1 MIDPQGGE
9 EMKRRLSHSL
19 LSLTLAVSA
28 LVGGIATDI
37 EAQSQRARQGPQTPA
52 PIPGPIVQPSA
63 TFPLKQVGYIKASNP
78 SERAQF
84 GDAVALSGDGNTLAV
99 GARAESSAAAGIN
112 GNQADASALS
122 SGAVN
127 VFTRQGD
134 RWLQQAYLKASNPG
148 INDQFGSLVALSA
161 DGNTLAVSAYFED
174 SRAIGVNGDQADN
187 SMEQAG
193 AVYVFVRT
201 GAVWSQQAYLK
212 ASNTGEAEDGD
223 QFGFSLAL
231 SDDGN
236 TLAAGAISED
246 SADARING
254 NQADNSASSA
264 GAVYVFVRTGS
275 RWSQQAYIKSSSPNG
290 ADANDLFGY
299 SVGLSADGNT
309 LAVGSY
315 DEAGSSNVING
326 PEDNNAPGTGAV
338 LIFTRS
344 GRSWSRQAYL
354 KASTQDRAD
363 SLGAWVAISDDGNT
377 VAAGAPDEDSL
388 TTGINT
394 VETGHSGRIGTL
406 DDISVGAAYVFVR
419 SGGTWSQQA
428 SFKASNSGIED
439 WFGVRLALS
448 GDGNTLAVSAPN
460 EDGGAKGINGRQDDN
475 SAGEAGALYVF
486 SRAGATWT
494 FQSYV
499 KGSNTEAFD
508 EFGSGVAL
516 SRNGTLAVG
525 ARSEDSGAR
534 GANGGGIDNSVTD
547 SGVVYLF
554 KY

>member
-1 MIDPQGGE
+1 MTDPRG
-9 EMKRRLSHSL
+9 RL
-19 LSLTLAVSA
+19 LSLALAVSG
-28 LVGGIATDI
+28 LVGGIASDT

-63 TFPLKQVGYIKASNP
+63 TFPLKQFDYIKASNP

-112 GNQADASALS
+112 GNQADASAVS
-122 SGAVN
+122 SGAVY
-127 VFTRQGD
+127 VFARQGD
-134 RWLQQAYLKASNPG
+134 RWVQQAYLKASNPG
-148 INDQFGSLVALSA
+148 INDQFGSMVALSA

-187 SMEQAG
+187 SMEQSG

-212 ASNTGEAEDGD
+212 ASNTGEADDGD

-338 LIFTRS
+338 LVFTRS
-344 GRSWSRQAYL
+344 GTSWSRQAYL

-406 DDISVGAAYVFVR
+406 DDISVGAAYVFTR

-475 SAGEAGALYVF
+475 SAGEAGALYLF
-486 SRAGATWT
+486 TRANATWT

-508 EFGSGVAL
+508 EFGSGVSL

-534 GANGGGIDNSVTD
+534 GANGDGIDNSATD
-547 SGVVYLF
+547 SGAVYVF

>member
-1 MIDPQGGE
+1 MIDPHGRE
-9 EMKRRLSHSL
+9 EMKRRLSHCL
-19 LSLTLAVSA
+19 LSLALAVSG
-28 LVGGIATDI
+28 VVSGITTDTK
-37 EAQSQRARQGPQTPA
+37 AQSQRARQGPQTPA

-78 SERAQF
+78 NERAQF

-112 GNQADASALS
+112 GNQTDASAPN
-122 SGAVN
+122 SGAVY
-127 VFTRQGD
+127 VFARQGD
-134 RWLQQAYLKASNPG
+134 RWLQQAYVKASNPG
-148 INDQFGSLVALSA
+148 SNDEFGSLVALSA

-187 SMEQAG
+187 SMEQSG
-193 AVYVFVRT
+193 AVYVFART

-212 ASNTGEAEDGD
+212 ASNTGEAEEGD

-264 GAVYVFVRTGS
+264 GAVYVFVRAGT

-299 SVGLSADGNT
+299 SVGLNADGNT

-338 LIFTRS
+338 FVFTRS
-344 GRSWSRQAYL
+344 GTSWSRQAYL

-419 SGGTWSQQA
+419 SGATWSQQA

-475 SAGEAGALYVF
+475 SAGEAGALYLF
-486 SRAGATWT
+486 TRAGTNWT

-516 SRNGTLAVG
+516 SSNGTLAVG
-525 ARSEDSGAR
+525 ARSQDGGAG
-534 GANGGGIDNSVTD
+534 GANGGEIDNSVTD
-547 SGVVYLF
+547 SGTVYLF
-554 KY
+554 NY

>member
-1 MIDPQGGE
+1 MII
-9 EMKRRLSHSL
+9 R
-19 LSLTLAVSA
+19 TAVSFA
-28 LVGGIATDI
+28 FAVSVTVTGMTTDTR
-37 EAQSQRARQGPQTPA
+37 AQSQRARQGPQTPA
-52 PIPGPIVQPSA
+52 PIPGPIVQPSS

-84 GDAVALSGDGNTLAV
+84 GDAIALSGDGNTLAV

-112 GNQADASALS
+112 GNQTDASAFS
-122 SGAVN
+122 SGAVY
-127 VFTRQGD
+127 VFARAGD
-134 RWLQQAYLKASNPG
+134 RWVQQAYLKASNPG
-148 INDQFGSLVALSA
+148 INDQFGHLVALSA
-161 DGNTLAVSAYFED
+161 DGNILAVSAPFED
-174 SRAIGVNGDQADN
+174 SRATGVDGDQADN
-187 SMEQAG
+187 SLEQSG
-193 AVYVFVRT
+193 AIYVFARR
-201 GAVWSQQAYLK
+201 GAVWFQQAYLK
-212 ASNTGEAEDGD
+212 ASNPGEAEDGD

-231 SDDGN
+231 SDDGT

-254 NQADNSASSA
+254 NQADNTANNA
-264 GAVYVFVRTGS
+264 GAVYVFARTGS
-275 RWSQQAYIKSSSPNG
+275 RWSQQAYVKSSSPNG

-309 LAVGSY
+309 LAVGAY
-315 DEAGSSNVING
+315 DEAGSSNIING

-338 LIFTRS
+338 FVFTRS
-344 GRSWSRQAYL
+344 GASWSRQAYL

-406 DDISVGAAYVFVR
+406 DDISVGAAYVFIR
-419 SGGTWSQQA
+419 SGTKWFQQA

-460 EDGGAKGINGRQDDN
+460 EDGAAKGINGRQDDN
-475 SAGEAGALYVF
+475 SAGEAGALYLF
-486 SRAGATWT
+486 TRAGATWT

-508 EFGSGVAL
+508 EFSSGVAL
-516 SRNGTLAVG
+516 SRNGALAVG
-525 ARSEDSGAR
+525 ARSEDGGAR
-534 GANGGGIDNSVTD
+534 GANGNGNDNSVTG
-547 SGVVYLF
+547 SGAVYLF
-554 KY
+554 GF

>member
-1 MIDPQGGE
+1 MIDPRGRE

-19 LSLTLAVSA
+19 LSLALAVSA
-28 LVGGIATDI
+28 AVTGITTDTK
-37 EAQSQRARQGPQTPA
+37 AQSQRARQGPQTPA
-52 PIPGPIVQPSA
+52 PIPGPIVQPSP

-99 GARAESSAAAGIN
+99 GARAESSGAAGIN

-122 SGAVN
+122 SGAVH
-127 VFTRQGD
+127 VFARQGD
-134 RWLQQAYLKASNPG
+134 RWVQQAYLKASNPG

-187 SMEQAG
+187 SMEQSG
-193 AVYVFVRT
+193 AVYVFART

-212 ASNTGEAEDGD
+212 ASNTGEAEEGD

-338 LIFTRS
+338 LVFTRS
-344 GRSWSRQAYL
+344 GTSWLRQAYL

-363 SLGAWVAISDDGNT
+363 SLGAWVAISDDGNN

-406 DDISVGAAYVFVR
+406 DDISVGAAYVFIR
-419 SGGTWSQQA
+419 SGATWSQQA

-460 EDGGAKGINGRQDDN
+460 EDGAAKGINGRQDDN
-475 SAGEAGALYVF
+475 SAGEAGALYLF
-486 SRAGATWT
+486 TRAGATWT

-525 ARSEDSGAR
+525 ARSEDGGAR
-534 GANGGGIDNSVTD
+534 GANGRGIDNSVTD
-547 SGVVYLF
+547 SGAVYLF
-554 KY
+554 NY